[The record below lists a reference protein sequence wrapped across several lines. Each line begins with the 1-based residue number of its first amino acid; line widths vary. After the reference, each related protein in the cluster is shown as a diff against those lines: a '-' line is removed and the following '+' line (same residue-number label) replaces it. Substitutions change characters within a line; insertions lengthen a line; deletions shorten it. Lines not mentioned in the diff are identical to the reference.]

1 MSLVAD
7 EAFFAADHKQARL
20 LKGLITGNT
29 IAIESKGVNTII
41 VPNFLH
47 VIIIGNDEWL
57 VSATGDERRFF
68 ALECGDRRREN
79 YDYFAAIAKELE
91 NGGYQALLYHLL
103 YEVDLTGFNV
113 RCAPH
118 TAVLRDQMAESV
130 EDAPN
135 LWLECLMSGTLPGEQ
150 PREVVVPAVKNSD
163 GTVWLNLDSFIERSA
178 KRNPRLW
185 GRISSKKMS
194 TLFPSRLQ
202 ADQAS
207 QRRGEAMGNTR
218 PAGMPTNLGPK
229 EI

>member
-1 MSLVAD
+1 MAYAVRNPAEQGHVAIVLRGLKGTGLNVFSEAFNDLWGRHGIVLSNEKHVMSNFNAHFLGKCSLVAD

-103 YEVDLTGFNV
+103 YEV
-113 RCAPH
+113 
-118 TAVLRDQMAESV
+118 
-130 EDAPN
+130 
-135 LWLECLMSGTLPGEQ
+135 
-150 PREVVVPAVKNSD
+150 
-163 GTVWLNLDSFIERSA
+163 
-178 KRNPRLW
+178 
-185 GRISSKKMS
+185 S
-194 TLFPSRLQ
+194 T
-202 ADQAS
+202 
-207 QRRGEAMGNTR
+207 
-218 PAGMPTNLGPK
+218 
-229 EI
+229 